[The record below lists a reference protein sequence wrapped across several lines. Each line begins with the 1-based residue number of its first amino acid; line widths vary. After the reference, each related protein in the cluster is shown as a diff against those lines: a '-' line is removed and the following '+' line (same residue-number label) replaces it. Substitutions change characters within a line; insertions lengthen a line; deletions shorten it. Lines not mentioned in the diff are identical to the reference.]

1 MAKIPV
7 GILGATGMVG
17 QWFARCLEGHPWFEL
32 RALAA
37 SERSAGG
44 IYGEIVRW
52 NADGEMPREVRRMPV
67 HPIEPKVFS
76 DLGVKVLFS
85 ALPADQ
91 ALVSEKLLAEKGF
104 AVFSNAAAFRMD
116 PQTPILI
123 PEVNADHIRLIERQ
137 KTRRMSGGFIVTNAN
152 CTATGLVVALR
163 PIHDAFGIRRLVMSS
178 YQALSGAGYPGV
190 PSMDITGNV
199 IPFISNEDEKVERE
213 TRKMLGTLAGGRS
226 IRPATIH
233 VIASCSRVA
242 VRYGHLE
249 TAVVELRKGFEERE
263 ARKAFREFRWELSG
277 KLPTA
282 PRRPVI
288 LRDEPDRPQPRLDCD
303 AGTPD
308 RARGM
313 AVTVGRVR
321 KFGRHLR
328 FYVLSHNTVRG
339 AAGASVLNAEYAKK
353 LGYI

>member
-17 QWFARCLEGHPWFEL
+17 QWFARCLEDHPWFEL

-44 IYGEIVRW
+44 IYGDIVKW
-52 NADGEMPREVRRMPV
+52 NADGEMPREARRMPV
-67 HPIEPKVFS
+67 HPIDPKIFS
-76 DLGVKVLFS
+76 DLGVRVLFS

-91 ALVSEKLLAEKGF
+91 ALISEKSLAEHGF
-104 AVFSNAAAFRMD
+104 RVFSNAAAFRMD
-116 PQTPILI
+116 PLTPILI
-123 PEVNADHIRLIERQ
+123 PEANADHIRLIERQ
-137 KTRRMSGGFIVTNAN
+137 GTFRESGGFIITNAN
-152 CTATGLVVALR
+152 CTTTGLAVALR
-163 PIHDAFGIRRLVMSS
+163 PIQDRFGIKSIVMSS

-199 IPFISNEDEKVERE
+199 IPFISSEDEKVERE
-213 TRKMLGTLAGGRS
+213 TRKILGVFGGGKVRQAS
-226 IRPATIH
+226 FE
-233 VIASCSRVA
+233 VVASCSRVA

-249 TAVVELRKGFEERE
+249 TAVVELRKGFEENE
-263 ARKAFREFRWELSG
+263 ASAAFRDFRWELSG

-282 PRRPVI
+282 PRRPII
-288 LRDEPDRPQPRLDCD
+288 LRSEPDRPQPRLDCD
-303 AGTPD
+303 AGSPE
-308 RARGM
+308 RAKGM

-321 KFGRHLR
+321 KFGRRLR